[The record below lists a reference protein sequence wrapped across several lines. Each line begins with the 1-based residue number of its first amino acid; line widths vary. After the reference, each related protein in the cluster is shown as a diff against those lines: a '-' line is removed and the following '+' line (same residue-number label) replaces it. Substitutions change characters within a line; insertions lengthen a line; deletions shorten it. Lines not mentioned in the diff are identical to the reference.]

1 MSRERKESK
10 LEGESG
16 GGVGSGSVPIGGWGS
31 EVCVARARG
40 NNNSLVSV
48 GIR

>member
-1 MSRERKESK
+1 MSRERKQVI
-10 LEGESG
+10 EGESG
-16 GGVGSGSVPIGGWGS
+16 GGVGSGAVPIGGWGG